1 MDMTIGEV
9 IREKRKEL
17 ELTQEQVAQ
26 RLGISAPAV
35 NKWERGSTYPDI
47 TILPAL
53 ARLLNTDINTLLCFQ
68 EEVSDEEAARI
79 CSEIVEI
86 MEADGADAAFR
97 AAEQKLR
104 EYPNCGKLI
113 YRVAVTMQGLTMIS
127 GDWSISEETY
137 RTKIYSW
144 YERVLEC
151 IGDERLKDSASY
163 MLAGNYIQ
171 NNEYEKAQEMLN
183 SLPEQGT
190 DKRMLKARL
199 LLKQEKNDEAAVLL
213 ERMLMELTSVGLY
226 PILSMLLEIA
236 CREDDLER
244 AEKIAS
250 IGRQSAVLFEQWG
263 YSPLILPMELAV
275 KRKDAEKSIEYIRE
289 MLKMLTE
296 PPHMSQSVLFCHIY
310 SRKERAKYDQALK
323 AYAEKILPAL
333 VTEMKSNEEYSF
345 LWENEEFQK
354 MTEKVSE
361 HFGTQ

>member
-1 MDMTIGEV
+1 MTIGEV

-151 IGDERLKDSASY
+151 IGDERLKDSAAY

-244 AEKIAS
+244 AEKI
-250 IGRQSAVLFEQWG
+250 V
-263 YSPLILPMELAV
+263 
-275 KRKDAEKSIEYIRE
+275 EYIRE

-345 LWENEEFQK
+345 LWENEEFQR